1 MLRVKKDVDGVTEFI
16 LTKNAQTRDTYW
28 EFENA
33 LKKFEEWKDE
43 RNYKEGSN
51 YKKDLFRRLGNITID
66 TAIELGKLH
75 EELEKLDIKTVQY
88 KAYKKAMRQ
97 REWDK
102 LLDLLEYYAKCDEM
116 EIKNFI
122 YRQKQSEAYAKQQ
135 EYYRIQADREKQK
148 LAKEYGGFEM

>member
-1 MLRVKKDVDGVTEFI
+1 
-16 LTKNAQTRDTYW
+16 
-28 EFENA
+28 
-33 LKKFEEWKDE
+33 
-43 RNYKEGSN
+43 
-51 YKKDLFRRLGNITID
+51 
-66 TAIELGKLH
+66 
-75 EELEKLDIKTVQY
+75 
-88 KAYKKAMRQ
+88 MRQ

-135 EYYRIQADREKQK
+135 EYYRIQSDREKQK

>member
-1 MLRVKKDVDGVTEFI
+1 
-16 LTKNAQTRDTYW
+16 
-28 EFENA
+28 
-33 LKKFEEWKDE
+33 
-43 RNYKEGSN
+43 
-51 YKKDLFRRLGNITID
+51 
-66 TAIELGKLH
+66 
-75 EELEKLDIKTVQY
+75 
-88 KAYKKAMRQ
+88 MRQ